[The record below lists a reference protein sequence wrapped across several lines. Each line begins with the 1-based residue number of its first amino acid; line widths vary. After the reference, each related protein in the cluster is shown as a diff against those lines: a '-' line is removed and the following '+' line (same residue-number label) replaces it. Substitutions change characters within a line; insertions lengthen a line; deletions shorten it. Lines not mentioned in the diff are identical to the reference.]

1 MVDRIDR
8 ALDAALEMM
17 TFPASDPI
25 AVWTPEA
32 PMAPDAPGSR
42 AGRADALNDP
52 RASSSVS
59 SEETLL

>member
-1 MVDRIDR
+1 MADRIDR
-8 ALDAALEMM
+8 ALDAALET

-25 AVWTPEA
+25 AVCTPEA
-32 PMAPDAPGSR
+32 PTAPDAPGSR